1 MSEECSNGV
10 NVNTL
15 VLQLHSKSVPEAMEG
30 DVLADSSLADPSGDM
45 YCKDSFSNK
54 GEYFTL

>member
-1 MSEECSNGV
+1 MSEQGSNGV

-45 YCKDSFSNK
+45 CCKDAFCYH
-54 GEYFTL
+54 GEYFTF